1 VTDGFPDLN
10 AFYRILDNSDLLEVT
25 VDVSFGPAV
34 NEQIWTGSWDNISW
48 DNISWDNIS
57 WDNIAENV
65 VSTSALP
72 DAQIEPSTPPPQ
84 GGDSEIK
91 IIGIASDDPD
101 YGFDHS

>member
-1 VTDGFPDLN
+1 MTDGFPDLSV
-10 AFYRILDNSDLLEVT
+10 FYRILDNSDLLEVN

-34 NEQIWTGSWDNISW
+34 NEQIWTGYWDKIG
-48 DNISWDNIS
+48 
-57 WDNIAENV
+57 ENV
-65 VSTSALP
+65 MSTSALP

-101 YGFDHS
+101 HGFDHSGGST